1 MTDSHGP
8 TLVAAS
14 HEAFVA
20 WRNAGIA
27 VRTRVLC
34 EAGEALARRRA
45 ELDEGLVADG
55 LSRALATYYGNWIVD
70 TASPRRL
77 RRYADGRYME
87 FASSAM
93 LQNDKSSCDSYDW
106 LRGYTWV

>member
-1 MTDSHGP
+1 M
-8 TLVAAS
+8 
-14 HEAFVA
+14 A

-77 RRYADGRYME
+77 RRYADDIVRRIPVGAGEEILVRRPDGVVLVV
-87 FASSAM
+87 APSS
-93 LQNDKSSCDSYDW
+93 SP
-106 LRGYTWV
+106 TI